1 MDYGKISL
9 FFTKVDNFSLDFII
23 YEYRK
28 SIESDCILEMDT
40 ANQSRNRGEDGDI
53 KGKRH
58 PLWTIGDL
66 FRQPQ
71 TVTNVIN

>member
-9 FFTKVDNFSLDFII
+9 FFTKVGNFSLDFII

-40 ANQSRNRGEDGDI
+40 ANREIAGKMGISKGSDISFGRLETCFDNR
-53 KGKRH
+53 K
-58 PLWTIGDL
+58 P
-66 FRQPQ
+66 
-71 TVTNVIN
+71 

>member
-9 FFTKVDNFSLDFII
+9 FFTKVGNFSLDFII

-28 SIESDCILEMDT
+28 SIESNCILEMDT

-53 KGKRH
+53 KGK
-58 PLWTIGDL
+58 
-66 FRQPQ
+66 
-71 TVTNVIN
+71 